1 MEIKNV
7 LSVNLKRVRSD
18 RGLTQSEV
26 ASMVNLSVQRIRDIE
41 SGRGNPSINS
51 LTELAEKLGVKV
63 SELLEGEEAPTL
75 SILPKVSRVIEMMA
89 SIPDEI
95 YYLAEKIDKKNDV
108 WETIKVALE
117 VEIDR
122 LKEEALKAKKA

>member
-51 LTELAEKLGVKV
+51 LTDLAEKLGVKV
-63 SELLEGEEAPTL
+63 SELLEGEGSPTL
-75 SILPKVSRVIEMMA
+75 AILPKISRVLEMMS

-95 YYLAEKIDKKNDV
+95 YYLAEKIDKKNEV

-117 VEIDR
+117 VEVNR
-122 LKEEALKAKKA
+122 LKEEALKTKKA